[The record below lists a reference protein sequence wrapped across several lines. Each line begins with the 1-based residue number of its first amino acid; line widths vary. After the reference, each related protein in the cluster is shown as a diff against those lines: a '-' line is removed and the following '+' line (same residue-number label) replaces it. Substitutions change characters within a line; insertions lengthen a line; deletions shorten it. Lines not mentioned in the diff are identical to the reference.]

1 MCNWEL
7 RALRLFG
14 HLQSRLCSRM
24 GLGGRTGPFSPVLG
38 QHCQLRTTLLF
49 LCFHSG
55 SAFPTS
61 SLKGGLA
68 FYQMSDMCWKLPVSM
83 VTGNFTSL
91 SDSLGVDIRVSPHFQ
106 VHGIAHT

>member
-1 MCNWEL
+1 MVLLPPLPLGSLAEGETGCCVG
-7 RALRLFG
+7 RG
-14 HLQSRLCSRM
+14 HTQPRGEEPPCHLEADPLV
-24 GLGGRTGPFSPVLG
+24 P
-38 QHCQLRTTLLF
+38 
-49 LCFHSG
+49 G